1 MQNYPSRSI
10 GQAENIDP
18 NDSQIE
24 EEGLFGNKIE

>member
-1 MQNYPSRSI
+1 MQNYTKSI

-18 NDSQIE
+18 NDSLIE